1 MPSIALRD
9 SASLLIHTVRMSFLT
24 AQQNWQLAKSHTT
37 GPRRDRASKDPSV
50 PWEDVVRLVV
60 DDLKISPDQLR
71 LIAKVSLST
80 ISRWR
85 SGDAEPHLMMRGYI
99 GESLAK
105 YIREEAA

>member
-1 MPSIALRD
+1 MNNILATP
-9 SASLLIHTVRMSFLT
+9 
-24 AQQNWQLAKSHTT
+24 LAKAKGYRQDFVEAASAQRAAST
-37 GPRRDRASKDPSV
+37 RLASIIERASKDPSV

-60 DDLKISPDQLR
+60 DDLKISPDQFR

-105 YIREEAA
+105 YICEQGA

>member
-1 MPSIALRD
+1 MNTILATPLAKVESYRKEFNEVA
-9 SASLLIHTVRMSFLT
+9 T
-24 AQQNWQLAKSHTT
+24 AQRAASTHLASIIE
-37 GPRRDRASKDPSV
+37 RASKDSSI

-60 DDLKISPDQLR
+60 DDLKISPDQFR

-105 YIREEAA
+105 YIREQGT